1 MKKETMIKVAQL
13 VIGLVIVICGICLVI
28 SAGLDS

>member
-13 VIGLVIVICGICLVI
+13 VIGLVIVICGICLV
-28 SAGLDS
+28 